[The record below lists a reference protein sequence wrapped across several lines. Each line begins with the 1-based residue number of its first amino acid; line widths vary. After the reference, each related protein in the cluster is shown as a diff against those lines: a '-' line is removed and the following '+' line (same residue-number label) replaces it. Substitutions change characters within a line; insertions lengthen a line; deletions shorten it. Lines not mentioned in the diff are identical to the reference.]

1 MIYVVYNYGNVYN
14 LFSTLEKAKEA
25 VVFLR
30 TRYDIDE
37 NSPII
42 IKDDY
47 YDDYHNK
54 IFIVEEEEECCSAIC
69 EANKID
75 IIY

>member
-25 VVFLR
+25 VEYLR
-30 TRYDIDE
+30 IRYDIDE